1 MAFASSAVTPPYKSP
16 PIPCSLAMMDVK
28 IMSSSVLIK
37 ISYILSLFLT
47 YFTLFGAMK
56 PSGESISNAN
66 IIHTTTISDP
76 KIIKYNITT
85 NLNLPYL
92 PEQQELLLW

>member
-76 KIIKYNITT
+76 KNNKIQYHYKSKPTILT
-85 NLNLPYL
+85 
-92 PEQQELLLW
+92 